1 MPSRNNP
8 TGRDNEITRITI
20 RVFAIDG
27 RILEVI
33 EESFCTDTLRTIP
46 LSSVELKPPIS
57 SSRRRSPRCLHGAWE
72 VGPQLGEGTYFRV
85 FRARPSQGGFSG
97 WDFALK
103 TIRPE
108 FKGDRLLSERLIR
121 EAEAGAEIT
130 SAHVVPVIDARPG
143 SFVVMPRVWGQ
154 TLSEI
159 LASGRSIPLGTAV
172 WAARQLAQGLS
183 TTHELGW
190 IHGDVKPDN
199 IILSQ
204 TGHATLIDLGFAQR
218 VQLNLPCSS
227 RKCDRQGTLRYLPPE
242 MLSRS
247 APVLPQADTYSLGV
261 ILFELITG
269 RQLFNQS
276 TTEEIVRAQ
285 LSQRA
290 PNVRCLVAHVPGSLD
305 TLVAKMLA
313 KDPLRRPSPDD
324 ALVKALAA
332 VEIELLSPDPKMR
345 DAA

>member
-1 MPSRNNP
+1 M
-8 TGRDNEITRITI
+8 
-20 RVFAIDG
+20 
-27 RILEVI
+27 
-33 EESFCTDTLRTIP
+33 
-46 LSSVELKPPIS
+46 SSVEIKPPFA

-85 FRARPSQGGFSG
+85 FRARPSEGSFSG

-108 FKGDRLLSERLIR
+108 FKGERLLGERLNR

-130 SAHVVPVIDARPG
+130 SPHIVPVIDARRG
-143 SFVVMPRVWGQ
+143 SFVVMTRVWGQ

-159 LASGRSIPLGTAV
+159 LSTGKPFPLGSAV
-172 WAARQLAQGLS
+172 WTARQLAQGLATVHDS
-183 TTHELGW
+183 GW

-218 VQLNLPCSS
+218 VNLNLPCSS

-242 MLSRS
+242 MLSRT
-247 APVLPQADTYSLGV
+247 APVLPQADTYSLGA

-269 RQLFNQS
+269 RQLFNQ
-276 TTEEIVRAQ
+276 TTTDDIVRAQ

-290 PNVRCLVAHVPGSLD
+290 PNVRSLVAHVPGSLD
-305 TLVAKMLA
+305 MLVAKMLA

-332 VEIELLSPDPKMR
+332 VEIELLSPAPKMKHV
-345 DAA
+345 A

>member
-1 MPSRNNP
+1 M
-8 TGRDNEITRITI
+8 
-20 RVFAIDG
+20 
-27 RILEVI
+27 
-33 EESFCTDTLRTIP
+33 
-46 LSSVELKPPIS
+46 SSVEINLSGP

-85 FRARPSQGGFSG
+85 FRARPSEGSFSG

-108 FKGDRLLSERLIR
+108 FKRERLLGERLIR

-130 SAHVVPVIDARPG
+130 SAHVVPVIDARRG

-159 LASGRSIPLGTAV
+159 LAAGQPIPLGTAV
-172 WAARQLAQGLS
+172 WTARQLAQGLC
-183 TTHELGW
+183 TVHESGW

-218 VQLNLPCSS
+218 VQLNVPCSS

-242 MLSRS
+242 MLSRT

-276 TTEEIVRAQ
+276 TTEEIIKAQ

-305 TLVAKMLA
+305 MLVAKMLA

-332 VEIELLSPDPKMR
+332 VEIELLSPAPKMLHV
-345 DAA
+345 A